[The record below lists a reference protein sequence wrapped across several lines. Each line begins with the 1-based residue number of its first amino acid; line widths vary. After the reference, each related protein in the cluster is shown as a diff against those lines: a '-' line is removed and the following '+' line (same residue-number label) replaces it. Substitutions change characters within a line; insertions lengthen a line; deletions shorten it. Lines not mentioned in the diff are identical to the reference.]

1 MDEAA
6 LLDRLA
12 KIEALHAGTTYDGE
26 RAAAEMARDRIR
38 ALLDEMQ
45 AKGPDEEYK
54 FRMADAWSRRLF
66 LALLRR
72 YGLKPYRY
80 RGQRYTTV
88 MVRAP
93 KTFVDETLWPEF
105 QEFSSVL
112 QEYLS
117 EVTDK
122 VISDVLQQSP
132 DDEIDE
138 NDEPAQLP
146 KGGST

>member
-1 MDEAA
+1 VDEAT

-12 KIEALHAGTTYDGE
+12 KIEALHAGTTFDGE
-26 RAAAEMARDRIR
+26 RAAAEKARARIL
-38 ALLDEMQ
+38 ALLGEMQ
-45 AKGPDEEYK
+45 AKAPAEEYT

-66 LALLRR
+66 MALLRR
-72 YGLKPYRY
+72 YDLKPYRY

-88 MVRAP
+88 MVRVP
-93 KTFVDETLWPEF
+93 KVFVEQTLWPEF
-105 QEFSSVL
+105 QEFSKVL

-122 VISDVLQQSP
+122 VISDVLQQKP

-138 NDEPAQLP
+138 RNEPAQLD
-146 KGGST
+146 GGVA